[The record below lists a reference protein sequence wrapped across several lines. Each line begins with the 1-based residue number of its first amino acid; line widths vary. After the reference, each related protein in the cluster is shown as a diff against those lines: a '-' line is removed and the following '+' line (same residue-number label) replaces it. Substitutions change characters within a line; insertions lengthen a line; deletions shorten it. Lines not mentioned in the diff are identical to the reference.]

1 MNFYT
6 SIGGGITGVETLINI
21 VQNLKKHKFKQREK
35 KIINLAI
42 IDKKPENIPGG
53 VAYGFHNSQYG
64 FFNNP
69 IRLSPKNFTIW
80 VKQKK
85 NKRKIIDYLDKYGGY
100 TGKKWIKN
108 NKKTLNKNNHKNFQ
122 ELYLPRVTANFWM
135 EDKLINLIRIIE
147 KINKN
152 SRLFIK
158 INFFAGEVTDIYDN
172 KKYRQIR
179 FKNNKCY
186 KLIFD

>member
-1 MNFYT
+1 MQINFYSLLSCLMDFFYT
-6 SIGGGITGVETLINI
+6 SIGGGITGIETLINI
-21 VQNLKKHKFKQREK
+21 VQSLKKHKFKQKRN

-69 IRLSPKNFTIW
+69 LRLSPKNFANW

-85 NKRKIIDYLDKYGGY
+85 NKRRIIDYLDRYGGY

-108 NKKTLNKNNHKNFQ
+108 KQQQRK
-122 ELYLPRVTANFWM
+122 AN
-135 EDKLINLIRIIE
+135 
-147 KINKN
+147 
-152 SRLFIK
+152 
-158 INFFAGEVTDIYDN
+158 G
-172 KKYRQIR
+172 
-179 FKNNKCY
+179 
-186 KLIFD
+186 